1 MDFKHL
7 FTFQL
12 DNNMITE
19 LHKKIAPNL
28 ILEGFDTVAEMT
40 QIALNYKGIDFV
52 IDILEEDILCSYSLL
67 YSLFVVD
74 SEEYETLK
82 MELEGILEAG
92 VFELI
97 CDEYSKARFSETITK

>member
-1 MDFKHL
+1 
-7 FTFQL
+7 
-12 DNNMITE
+12 MITE

-52 IDILEEDILCSYSLL
+52 IDILEENILCRFEV

-74 SEEYETLK
+74 SDEYEILK

-97 CDEYSKARFSETITK
+97 CEEYSKARFSETITK